1 MKRAPLARRTR
12 SHRNA
17 YAPDDYAQFR
27 ARLCAA
33 WGWRCGCCGK
43 ARPLQV
49 DPVIRRSQ
57 LGPDE
62 GNCWPLCWECHARR
76 DWPFER
82 GRLLVENLEHGR
94 KRWAIV
100 TKADKW
106 APDPPKVA
114 WTEVGPTEPEP
125 GAA

>member
-1 MKRAPLARRTR
+1 MKRSRLRPVSREAPT
-12 SHRNA
+12 HRDC
-17 YAPDDYAQFR
+17 YAPTEYAIFR
-27 ARLCAA
+27 SRLLAA
-33 WGWRCGCCGK
+33 WGYRCGCCGK

-49 DPVIRRSQ
+49 DHVIRRSQ

-82 GRLLVENLEHGR
+82 GRLIVENLEGDR

-106 APDPPKVA
+106 QPDPAGVV
-114 WTEVGPTEPEP
+114 WTEVGPGE
-125 GAA
+125 